1 MSSLRERV
9 WIKAIKVVAQANWD
23 FSVGSGRWLLFN
35 AGFLKL
41 WMEKEVETDHLWFKE
56 GCCIIMQPTISS
68 NMEK

>member
-1 MSSLRERV
+1 MNSDEPTRLAQLQHISS
-9 WIKAIKVVAQANWD
+9 
-23 FSVGSGRWLLFN
+23 RWLLFN
-35 AGFLKL
+35 IGFLKL